1 MAWRKDK
8 SVLLEGDIEF
18 LNTQEPVLAFYRTF
32 EGVKML
38 CAFNLGAQS
47 SELTISDTV
56 SSLHTELSHHTAELN
71 NNTVTLPGFGCFYA
85 TLN

>member
-8 SVLLEGDIEF
+8 TVLLEGDLEFIE
-18 LNTQEPVLAFYRTF
+18 TQDPVLAFYRTLNDT
-32 EGVKML
+32 KML
-38 CAFNLGAQS
+38 CAFNLGAKS
-47 SELTISDTV
+47 SELTLSDSV
-56 SSLHTELSHHTAELN
+56 SSQHTEISHHTAELN